1 MRSFLLGVAISLSM
15 MNIGSPA
22 EWRSVTIF
30 IFLSL
35 LFLLDI
41 ITPEK
46 KEEKE
51 KQIEKRG

>member
-1 MRSFLLGVAISLSM
+1 MRSFLLGVAVSLSM

-41 ITPEK
+41 VSPENK
-46 KEEKE
+46 KEKE
-51 KQIEKRG
+51 K

>member
-15 MNIGSPA
+15 MNISSPA

-41 ITPEK
+41 ITPKK
-46 KEEKE
+46 KEENTK
-51 KQIEKRG
+51 

>member
-1 MRSFLLGVAISLSM
+1 MRNFLLGASTSLSM
-15 MNIGSPA
+15 LNIASPA
-22 EWRSVTIF
+22 EWKSITIF

-46 KEEKE
+46 KEENTK
-51 KQIEKRG
+51 